1 MSGWSSDLNKL
12 LSEFQF
18 IFYSVSHVHWVSLE
32 VTKSNRFQKREKNV
46 SPNDIHY
53 WNCFLTMFFL
63 HFGLAFHRPLW
74 EFVCEMEFSFH
85 SPSIVNVNQLFCQL
99 KMPNVWVCFFIVA
112 EFNWPRPSTSGQTY
126 RILTFI
132 ELTTCSVTLK
142 LCDNLWH
149 IIHHFWWFRSV
160 FLFHTKPFWG
170 NSNQIW

>member
-32 VTKSNRFQKREKNV
+32 VTKSSIIQKREKV
-46 SPNDIHY
+46 
-53 WNCFLTMFFL
+53 
-63 HFGLAFHRPLW
+63 AFHRPLW

-85 SPSIVNVNQLFCQL
+85 SPSIVNVNHLFCQL